1 MSNTINRAPEVAT
14 QNMQKAENDNTPKN
28 DAQIIIVMPAG
39 ENTQK
44 APTTNEN
51 KAPALNFEGFQKKER
66 AAANELATRSL
77 NEVKDLTRDFNHDF
91 PATAYSPDYTSF
103 PKPDDFSAK
112 NFGGKEKAFVAWKDA
127 VKEWVEDCKQDIQ
140 TLKATGIEDLKR
152 QINENF
158 IRSWEIQGLTRDVIM
173 QTLQKVDY
181 DIQAASREL
190 KHTVQ
195 NEAAKIKSTV
205 RSESARTRETV
216 REEAGYIHQHI
227 GDAEAALHDHI
238 ENAKDDIKSND
249 NGNTLFVANKIQV
262 DGDKTRTQIDM
273 NKQEE
278 KEKNELKEKINLA
291 LRNEPNKTKKAIEKV
306 LEAEGKR
313 FDYNRFTDNLDKL
326 GSISHNSTLPDLIDT
341 LDKTTLQMIVN
352 RLDFRGNPWTN

>member
-14 QNMQKAENDNTPKN
+14 QNMQKAENDNTQKN

-227 GDAEAALHDHI
+227 GDAEAALHDHV
-238 ENAKDDIKSND
+238 ENAKEDIKLND
-249 NGNTLFVANKIQV
+249 NINTHFVVDEIQV

-326 GSISHNSTLPDLIDT
+326 GSISRNSTLPDLINT
-341 LDKTTLQMIVN
+341 LDKATLQMIVN